1 VIGFRRKNETIAS
14 IHRNSQT
21 KNLINNISIFRGI
34 FYPVNKKPG
43 HFIVKVQLNKGEVM
57 LAQEEW

>member
-1 VIGFRRKNETIAS
+1 MKPLLQFTEIVR
-14 IHRNSQT
+14 Q